1 MKHRFLC
8 LYLNAVERHRTN
20 SLHVV
25 PALHVTFFMRKF
37 TWLCLVGAVIRLAVQ
52 LVPGQPRRSAPGR
65 AVGGSSQSPV
75 FAPYEMMSVF
85 PQEVG
90 NGEFTQVDPAQL
102 QSLSADG
109 WQLVSVAPY
118 AYRNEGHG
126 ATTDATLPPPPLVTQ
141 VYLAYFFQRSRMMH

>member
-1 MKHRFLC
+1 MH
-8 LYLNAVERHRTN
+8 VEPSRG
-20 SLHVV
+20 
-25 PALHVTFFMRKF
+25 VTSSMRKL
-37 TWLCLVGAVIRLAVQ
+37 TWLCLLGAVILLAVQ
-52 LVPGQPRRSAPGR
+52 LVPGQARRTGPGR
-65 AVGGSSQSPV
+65 AVGGSTQAPV

-85 PQEVG
+85 PQEAG

-118 AYRNEGHG
+118 AYRNEGHT
-126 ATTDATLPPPPLVTQ
+126 AATDATLPPPPLVTQ